1 MAYNLDQHTHNYAV
15 WTAARAVQRGWK
27 DAKTAKISA
36 AISGSQIQQFAD
48 LLLITIVQDFDPLHK
63 EYALRLIKSLKDQK
77 LEDASYGRAS
87 KIIAIYLKTYVILRG
102 NTPIENLKLIH
113 PPIDKILLD
122 NISTIRGL
130 EGINLCRWTK
140 LNKDGYWQIVEKIRN
155 HFKEFNWTL
164 EEYWIPEKDDPA

>member
-1 MAYNLDQHTHNYAV
+1 
-15 WTAARAVQRGWK
+15 
-27 DAKTAKISA
+27 
-36 AISGSQIQQFAD
+36 
-48 LLLITIVQDFDPLHK
+48 
-63 EYALRLIKSLKDQK
+63 
-77 LEDASYGRAS
+77 
-87 KIIAIYLKTYVILRG
+87 LRG